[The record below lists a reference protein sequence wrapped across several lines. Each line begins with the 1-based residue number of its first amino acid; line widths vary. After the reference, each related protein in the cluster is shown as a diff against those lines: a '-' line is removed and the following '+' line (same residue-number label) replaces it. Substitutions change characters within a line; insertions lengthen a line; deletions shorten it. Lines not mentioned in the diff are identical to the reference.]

1 MTFLTYFDDEKWCQ
15 DNRERAM
22 PFSDDFPV
30 GDAEQEDTDNVNDDN
45 DLELLDL
52 GHEVDD
58 GGWLM
63 VEQGPEVP
71 VTSYDTS
78 TVAPAALTAQAP
90 AAVTE
95 DDTAAPPPED
105 RQSGS
110 DILARQAYLT
120 PPPDYN
126 HPSDGGLPVA
136 ALQPLITPVPDPVP
150 SPSPAESVA
159 TSAQD
164 AARSGIPT
172 PPWVS
177 ADAAQVSQAPTRQL
191 EAVADSSDAGRPP
204 AATSARKA
212 RQTRSSKQVKAP
224 MAPPA
229 QDTMDMGMPGPSR
242 LGSNTPRASV
252 APRVSSGHAGSGVA
266 GPSSGAR
273 PSTAG
278 PSKKGKGKA
287 PQSSVST
294 GIPTPLSVGSDA
306 FRSLVVPRVSSGHA
320 GSGVAGPSSSS
331 GPSKASPSKKGKG
344 KAPQASV
351 STDIPGPLRLGSDHY
366 RPSVTPRVSSG
377 HAGPSSEAG
386 PSKAGPSK
394 KGKGKAPQPSVSTGI
409 PTPPSVGSDAFRS
422 LVVPRVSSGHA
433 GSGVSGP
440 SSSSGPSEA
449 GPSNPKKR
457 KATQLSEPGPPLKKA
472 KKVGQIPCTFPGC
485 TKTFATK
492 GTLQRHETKTNIHIS
507 PGDMKWCPNSWCT
520 HGYARADALTRHRGT
535 CKPPQTNESHPETDE
550 SDSETSDSDSETTES
565 DSE

>member
-52 GHEVDD
+52 GYEVDD

-78 TVAPAALTAQAP
+78 TVAPTALTAQAP

-191 EAVADSSDAGRPP
+191 EAVADSSDAGRSP

-212 RQTRSSKQVKAP
+212 RQTRSSKQVK
-224 MAPPA
+224 APPA

-287 PQSSVST
+287 PQ
-294 GIPTPLSVGSDA
+294 
-306 FRSLVVPRVSSGHA
+306 
-320 GSGVAGPSSSS
+320 
-331 GPSKASPSKKGKG
+331 
-344 KAPQASV
+344 ASV

-377 HAGPSSEAG
+377 HAGIGVAGPSSGAG
-386 PSKAGPSK
+386 LSKAGPSK
-394 KGKGKAPQPSVSTGI
+394 KGKGKAPQSSVSTDI
-409 PTPPSVGSDAFRS
+409 PPLSVGSDAFRS

-433 GSGVSGP
+433 NSGVAGP

-449 GPSNPKKR
+449 GPSNPRKR
-457 KATQLSEPGPPLKKA
+457 KAAQLSEPGPPLKKA
-472 KKVGQIPCTFPGC
+472 KEVKKHPCTISGC
-485 TKTFATK
+485 DTICSSAEILKRHMD
-492 GTLQRHETKTNIHIS
+492 GTTDHVPPEKLRR
-507 PGDMKWCPNSWCT
+507 CPNPWCVYKT
-520 HGYARADALTRHRGT
+520 ARGDAVLRHWRT
-535 CKPPQTNESHPETDE
+535 CKPPKTDEPGPETNETDSETAE
-550 SDSETSDSDSETTES
+550 SDSQQEN
-565 DSE
+565 